1 MPKLAPIIAAALAL
15 AVQTAPCRAA
25 EPAKRPNV
33 LFIAVDDL
41 NDWLGCLGG
50 HKLVKTPNL
59 DRLAARG
66 TLFTNAHCQAPL
78 CNPSRTS
85 LLFGLRPTTTGVYG
99 LSPSL
104 RAVPGFEDR
113 TSLPQY
119 FHKHGYQTLAGGKIF
134 HGRPAKAA
142 AKSPVKSSPAKS
154 DAEMDVWGPNT
165 GVGARPSQKLIGPT
179 PMGDNPLM
187 DWGAFPHA
195 DSDKGDYQLASW
207 AIEQLETLPQ
217 DKPFFLAAG
226 FFLPHVPCY
235 VTPAGL
241 AEVPD
246 DDTVLPAV
254 RDDDRSDTP
263 RFSWYLHWN
272 LPEPR
277 LKWVREA
284 GQWRNLCR
292 SYLASIQFVDAQIG
306 RILTALEKTG
316 HTDDTIVVVW
326 GDHGWHLG
334 EKGITGKNTLW
345 ERSTKVPLI
354 FAGPGVSA
362 AIQKDGAQCSRPAEL
377 MDMYPTLAELCGL
390 PEPPGMEGIS
400 LVPQL
405 KDAAAPRERPAITSH
420 NQGNHAVRSDHH
432 RYIRYADGSEELY
445 DHRTDPN
452 EWTNLVADAAGKSQ
466 HAATVAE
473 HARWLPKV
481 DVPPAPKS
489 ASRILT
495 YDPKTDEAVWEGKTV
510 VKRTDPI
517 PE

>member
-1 MPKLAPIIAAALAL
+1 MSLDLLRFARMIVVAVACGLLAAE
-15 AVQTAPCRAA
+15 PCRAA
-25 EPAKRPNV
+25 DTSKRPNV

-99 LSPSL
+99 LAPSL
-104 RAVPGFEDR
+104 RAVPGFENR

-119 FHKHGYQTLAGGKIF
+119 FHNHGYRTLAGGKIF
-134 HGRPAKAA
+134 HGRPS
-142 AKSPVKSSPAKS
+142 KSA
-154 DAEMDVWGPNT
+154 DEMDVWGPSP
-165 GVGARPSQKLIGPT
+165 GIGAKPAQKLIPPA
-179 PMGDNPLM
+179 PMGNHPLM
-187 DWGAFPHA
+187 DWGAFPH
-195 DSDKGDYQLASW
+195 DDKDKGDYQLASW
-207 AIEQLETLPQ
+207 TIEQLETLPRDQ
-217 DKPFFLAAG
+217 PFFLAAG
-226 FFLPHVPCY
+226 FSLPHVPCY

-246 DDTVLPAV
+246 DDGVLPAV
-254 RDDDRSDTP
+254 RDDDRADTP
-263 RFSWYLHWN
+263 RFSWYLHWD

-277 LKWVREA
+277 LAWVRQA
-284 GQWRNLCR
+284 RQWRNLCR
-292 SYLASIQFVDAQIG
+292 SYLASIQFVDAQVG
-306 RILTALEKTG
+306 RILAALEATG
-316 HTDDTIVVVW
+316 HADDTIVVVW

-345 ERSTKVPLI
+345 ERSTRVPLI
-354 FAGPGVSA
+354 FAGPGISSGGE
-362 AIQKDGAQCSRPAEL
+362 KTGALCGRPAEL

-390 PEPPGMEGIS
+390 PEPAGMEGLS

-405 KDAAAPRERPAITSH
+405 KDAAAPRERPAVTSH
-420 NQGNHAVRSDHH
+420 NQGNHGVRSEHW

-445 DHRTDPN
+445 DHRSDPN
-452 EWTNLVADAAGKSQ
+452 EWTNLLPAGDAAAKSRY
-466 HAATVAE
+466 ADVVAE

-510 VKRTDPI
+510 VRRGDPI
-517 PE
+517 PQ